1 LISRDPLSYSTA
13 KISISGTL
21 LDNNHPIQKAASAQS
36 ALGSAGW
43 IEFWNKDCSIYVS
56 DRHKRVHYQ
65 TIATDIARLLPEGG
79 SNRVLDF
86 GCGEALS
93 AEIIAKR
100 TRELVLCDAAPTVR
114 DGLKRRFAA
123 DPKIMVVSPDEVA
136 AMPEASFDAIVAN
149 SVLQYVSRDQLSD
162 QLARWRRLLTPDGQ
176 LILGDIIPT
185 KTGMIADAGA
195 LLTFAAKNGFL
206 MPACAGLA
214 RTFFSD
220 YRTKRAELGLL
231 QLDEQDVI
239 AVSKATGLAAV
250 RQPHNIGHNPN
261 RMTFV
266 ARPQQ
271 A

>member
-1 LISRDPLSYSTA
+1 M
-13 KISISGTL
+13 L
-21 LDNNHPIQKAASAQS
+21 LESNHHIQKTASAKS

-43 IEFWNKDCSIYVS
+43 IEFWNNDCSIYVS

-65 TIATDIARLLPEGG
+65 TIAADIARLLPESG
-79 SNRVLDF
+79 SARVLDF

-93 AEIIAKR
+93 AEMIATR
-100 TRELVLCDAAPTVR
+100 TRELVLCDAALTVR

-123 DPKIMVVSPDEVA
+123 NPKIMVVSPDDVA

-162 QLARWRRLLTPDGQ
+162 QLAQWRRLLTPNGH

-185 KTGMIADAGA
+185 KTGMIADVSA
-195 LLTFAAKNGFL
+195 LLTFATKNGFL
-206 MPACAGLA
+206 IPACVGLA
-214 RTFFSD
+214 KTFFSD

-231 QLDEQDVI
+231 QLDEHDVI

-250 RQPHNIGHNPN
+250 RQPRNIGHNPN

-266 ARPQQ
+266 AKHQQ
-271 A
+271 T